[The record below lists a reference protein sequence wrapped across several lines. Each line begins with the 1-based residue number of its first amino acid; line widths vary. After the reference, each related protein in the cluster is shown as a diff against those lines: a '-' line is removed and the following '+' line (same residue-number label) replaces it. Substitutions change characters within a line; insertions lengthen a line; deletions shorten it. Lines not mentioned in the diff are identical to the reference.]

1 MSVHFPKI
9 YMIERKAVV
18 CPHRYALMW
27 AENVRMVELMSNRVV
42 IAGAGVMGA
51 SLAQVYALAGYEVV
65 VYDVAAA
72 GIEKG
77 KHLVSL
83 NQQTMVNEQLI
94 TQEQSRKACS
104 LISYTLEKDCF
115 RSCDLVVECIVERM
129 DVKQSF
135 WHEVSR
141 MAPDDALLAT
151 NTSGL
156 HITEIA
162 TAVEK
167 PERFMGQHWLNP
179 PHLLPLCE
187 IIAGEKTSEEN
198 VAKMRKLVSDLG
210 KSPVVVKD
218 INGFII
224 NRIQFAV
231 LREALYIVGLGAA
244 TFEDVD
250 TVLKAGMGLRYAALG
265 PFGVADFGGLDT
277 FDHINSYLN
286 ADLCDAKEGSKL
298 LHEMV
303 ESGKL
308 GVKSG
313 EGFYDYSGDKADK
326 AIRERDKLFI
336 ELAKVLYFK

>member
-1 MSVHFPKI
+1 MIQTRSALLDSNTEGGYIMSK
-9 YMIERKAVV
+9 
-18 CPHRYALMW
+18 
-27 AENVRMVELMSNRVV
+27 VV

-51 SLAQVYALAGYEVV
+51 SLAQVYALSGYDTVL
-65 VYDVAAA
+65 YDVIES
-72 GIEKG
+72 GLEKG
-77 KHLVSL
+77 KHLVDL
-83 NQQTMVNEQLI
+83 NQETLI
-94 TQEQSRKACS
+94 SEGIITPEESTKAYS

-115 RSCDLVVECIVERM
+115 KDCDLVVECIVERL
-129 DVKQSF
+129 DVKQRF
-135 WHEVSR
+135 WTEVSGIVP
-141 MAPDDALLAT
+141 AEALLAT

-162 TAVEK
+162 EAVK
-167 PERFMGQHWLNP
+167 LPERFIGQHWLNP

-187 IIAGEKTSEEN
+187 LIVGQKTGVDTVN
-198 VAKMRKLVSDLG
+198 KMRKLVEGLG

-231 LREALYIVGLGAA
+231 LREALHIVEMGAA

-277 FDHINSYLN
+277 FDRINSYLN
-286 ADLCDAKEGSKL
+286 KDLSDSKEGNKL
-298 LHEMV
+298 LHNMV
-303 ESGKL
+303 SEGKL

-313 EGFYDYSGDKADK
+313 AGFYDYSGDKADK
-326 AIRERDKLFI
+326 AIKERDKLYI
-336 ELAKVLYFK
+336 QLAKVLYFKKK

>member
-1 MSVHFPKI
+1 MSK
-9 YMIERKAVV
+9 
-18 CPHRYALMW
+18 
-27 AENVRMVELMSNRVV
+27 VV

-51 SLAQVYALAGYEVV
+51 SLAQVYALSGYDTVL
-65 VYDVAAA
+65 YDVIES
-72 GIEKG
+72 GLEKG
-77 KHLVSL
+77 KHLVDL
-83 NQQTMVNEQLI
+83 NQETLI
-94 TQEQSRKACS
+94 SEGIITPEESKKAYS
-104 LISYTLEKDCF
+104 LIGYTLDKDCF
-115 RSCDLVVECIVERM
+115 KDCDLVVECIIERL

-135 WHEVSR
+135 WTEVSEIVP
-141 MAPDDALLAT
+141 AEALLAT

-162 TAVEK
+162 EAVK
-167 PERFMGQHWLNP
+167 LPERFIGQHWLNP

-187 IIAGEKTSEEN
+187 LIVGEKTSNET
-198 VAKMRKLVSDLG
+198 VQKMRKLVEGLG

-231 LREALYIVGLGAA
+231 LREALHIVGMGAA

-277 FDHINSYLN
+277 FDRINSYLN
-286 ADLCDAKEGSKL
+286 KDLSDSKEGNKL
-298 LHEMV
+298 LHAMV
-303 ESGKL
+303 AEGKL

-313 EGFYDYSGDKADK
+313 AGFYDYSGDKADK
-326 AIRERDKLFI
+326 AIKERDKLYI
-336 ELAKVLYFK
+336 QLAKVLYFKKKQERGM

>member
-1 MSVHFPKI
+1 MEK
-9 YMIERKAVV
+9 K
-18 CPHRYALMW
+18 
-27 AENVRMVELMSNRVV
+27 VV

-51 SLAQVYALAGYEVV
+51 SLAQVYALSGWETIVWVRKIESA
-65 VYDVAAA
+65 
-72 GIEKG
+72 EKG
-77 KHLVSL
+77 LSLIRL
-83 NQQTMVNEQLI
+83 NQQTMVSEN
-94 TQEQSRKACS
+94 
-104 LISYTLEKDCF
+104 LISQENSQAAQDRIRFTVEKTDYADC
-115 RSCDLVVECIVERM
+115 SLVVECIAEKM
-129 DVKQSF
+129 DVKQAYF
-135 WHEVSR
+135 AEVSALVR
-141 MAPDDALLAT
+141 DDTLLAT

-156 HITEIA
+156 SITEIA
-162 TAVEK
+162 KTVRY

-198 VAKMRKLVSDLG
+198 LQKMKRLVLALG
-210 KSPVVVKD
+210 KQPVLVKD

-231 LREALYIVGLGAA
+231 LREALHIVSIGAA
-244 TFEDVD
+244 SFEDVD

-286 ADLCDAKEGSKL
+286 AELCDDKEGSTL

-303 ESGKL
+303 ERGNL

-313 EGFYDYSGDKADK
+313 RGFYDYSGDHREE
-326 AIRERDKLFI
+326 AIRKRDRLYI
-336 ELAKVLYFK
+336 ELARALYFREDGQ